1 MLHLIYM
8 SKSKRIC
15 PFTCREMGP
24 NDVEQANA
32 IEKDAFP
39 DLFPP
44 TSFSKE
50 LKRDRATILVAEV
63 NENVTGWQELIPSEH
78 DSISTPNLYRNG
90 YTGYGK
96 GQKFLTGLLI
106 FWEMAGEAHI
116 MSVGVRRGFRRRGVG
131 ELLMFNCFSRCVRSA
146 YTAISL
152 EVRSSNKAA
161 QKLYLKHGF
170 LVEGIRKGYYS
181 DNREDALIM
190 NAREIQSPSHIQRML
205 DRKKTYT
212 ELRGDFTESS

>member
-1 MLHLIYM
+1 MV
-8 SKSKRIC
+8 
-15 PFTCREMGP
+15 P
-24 NDVEQANA
+24 NDIEQANA

-44 TSFSKE
+44 TSFGKE

-63 NENVTGWQELIPSEH
+63 NENETGWQELIPPSQ
-78 DSISTPNLYRNG
+78 DNISNSNLYRNG

-96 GQKFLTGLLI
+96 GQKFLTGLLM

-116 MSVGVRRGFRRRGVG
+116 ISVGVRRNFRRRGIG
-131 ELLMFNCFSRCVRSA
+131 ELLMLNCFSKCVQNS
-146 YTAISL
+146 YSAISL
-152 EVRSSNKAA
+152 EVRSSNRAA
-161 QKLYLKHGF
+161 QELYLKHGF
-170 LVEGIRKGYYS
+170 LVEGIRKAYYS

-190 NAREIQSPSHIQRML
+190 NARNILSRSHLQRMT

-212 ELRGDFTESS
+212 ELHGQLTEIS

>member
-1 MLHLIYM
+1 MVPDDI
-8 SKSKRIC
+8 
-15 PFTCREMGP
+15 
-24 NDVEQANA
+24 EQANA

-39 DLFPP
+39 ALFPP

-50 LKRDRATILVAEV
+50 LKRDRATILVAVV
-63 NENVTGWQELIPSEH
+63 NENVTGWQELIPPHH
-78 DSISTPNLYRNG
+78 DNISNLNLYRNG

-96 GQKFLTGLLI
+96 GQKFVTGLLM

-116 MSVGVRRGFRRRGVG
+116 ISVGVRRNFRRRGIG
-131 ELLMFNCFSRCVRSA
+131 ELLMLNCFSKCVRST
-146 YTAISL
+146 YSAISL

-170 LVEGIRKGYYS
+170 LVEGIRKAYYS

-190 NAREIQSPSHIQRML
+190 NARNILSPSHLQIMT

-212 ELRGDFTESS
+212 ELHGQLTEIS

>member
-1 MLHLIYM
+1 MP
-8 SKSKRIC
+8 KSKTIC
-15 PFTCREMGP
+15 PFACRAMVP
-24 NDVEQANA
+24 DDIEQANA

-44 TSFSKE
+44 TSFSKD

-63 NENVTGWQELIPSEH
+63 NENATGWQELIPPSQ
-78 DSISTPNLYRNG
+78 DNISNSNLYRNG

-96 GQKFLTGLLI
+96 GQKFLTGLLM

-116 MSVGVRRGFRRRGVG
+116 ISVGVRRNFRRRGIG
-131 ELLMFNCFSRCVRSA
+131 ELLMLNCFSKCVRST
-146 YTAISL
+146 YSAISL

-161 QKLYLKHGF
+161 QELYLKHGF
-170 LVEGIRKGYYS
+170 LVEGIRKAYYS

-190 NAREIQSPSHIQRML
+190 NARNILSPSHVQRMT

-212 ELRGDFTESS
+212 ELHGQLTEIS

>member
-1 MLHLIYM
+1 MVPDDI
-8 SKSKRIC
+8 
-15 PFTCREMGP
+15 
-24 NDVEQANA
+24 EQANA

-63 NENVTGWQELIPSEH
+63 NENATGWQELIPPSQ
-78 DSISTPNLYRNG
+78 DTISNSNLYRNG

-96 GQKFLTGLLI
+96 GQKFLTGLLM

-116 MSVGVRRGFRRRGVG
+116 ISVGVRRNFRRRGIG
-131 ELLMFNCFSRCVRSA
+131 ELLMLNCFSKCVRST
-146 YTAISL
+146 YSAISL

-161 QKLYLKHGF
+161 QELYLKHGF
-170 LVEGIRKGYYS
+170 LVEGIRKAYYS

-190 NAREIQSPSHIQRML
+190 NARNILSPSHVQRMT

-212 ELRGDFTESS
+212 ELHGQLTEIS

>member
-1 MLHLIYM
+1 MVPDDI
-8 SKSKRIC
+8 
-15 PFTCREMGP
+15 
-24 NDVEQANA
+24 EQANA

-63 NENVTGWQELIPSEH
+63 NENVTGWQELIPPRQ
-78 DSISTPNLYRNG
+78 DNISNSNLYRNG

-96 GQKFLTGLLI
+96 GQKFLTGLLM

-116 MSVGVRRGFRRRGVG
+116 ISVGVRRNFRRRGIG
-131 ELLMFNCFSRCVRSA
+131 ELLMLNCFSKCVRST
-146 YTAISL
+146 YSAISL

-161 QKLYLKHGF
+161 QELYLKHGF
-170 LVEGIRKGYYS
+170 LVEGIRKAYYS

-190 NAREIQSPSHIQRML
+190 NARNILSPSHLQKMT

-212 ELRGDFTESS
+212 ELHGQLTEIS

>member
-1 MLHLIYM
+1 MVHGDI
-8 SKSKRIC
+8 
-15 PFTCREMGP
+15 
-24 NDVEQANA
+24 EQASA

-44 TSFSKE
+44 TSFSRE

-63 NENVTGWQELIPSEH
+63 NENVTGWQELIPPH
-78 DSISTPNLYRNG
+78 QDNISNPNLYRNG

-116 MSVGVRRGFRRRGVG
+116 MSVGVRRNFRRRGIG
-131 ELLMFNCFSRCVRSA
+131 ELLMLNCLSKCVRNA
-146 YTAISL
+146 YTVMSL

-161 QKLYLKHGF
+161 QELYLKHGF
-170 LVEGIRKGYYS
+170 LVEGTRKAYYS

-190 NAREIQSPSHIQRML
+190 NARNILSPSHIQRMT
-205 DRKKTYT
+205 DRMKTYT
-212 ELRGDFTESS
+212 ELHGQLTEIS

>member
-1 MLHLIYM
+1 MM
-8 SKSKRIC
+8 QSKKIC
-15 PFTCREMGP
+15 PFTCREMVLG
-24 NDVEQANA
+24 DIEQANA
-32 IEKDAFP
+32 IERDAFP

-63 NENVTGWQELIPSEH
+63 NENVTGWQELIPPH
-78 DSISTPNLYRNG
+78 YDSISNANLYRNG

-96 GQKFLTGLLI
+96 GQKFLTGLLM

-116 MSVGVRRGFRRRGVG
+116 MSVGVRRDFRRRGIG
-131 ELLMFNCFSRCVRSA
+131 ELLMLNCLSKCVRSA

-161 QKLYLKHGF
+161 QELYLKHGF

-190 NAREIQSPSHIQRML
+190 NAKEILSPSYIQRMSA
-205 DRKKTYT
+205 RKKTYT
-212 ELRGDFTESS
+212 ELHGQLTESS

>member
-1 MLHLIYM
+1 
-8 SKSKRIC
+8 
-15 PFTCREMGP
+15 MGP

-116 MSVGVRRGFRRRGVG
+116 MSVGVRRNFRRRGIG
-131 ELLMFNCFSRCVRSA
+131 ELLMLNCLFKCVRNA
-146 YTAISL
+146 YTVMSL

-161 QKLYLKHGF
+161 QELYLKHGF
-170 LVEGIRKGYYS
+170 LVEGVRKAYYS

-190 NAREIQSPSHIQRML
+190 NVRNILSPSHLKRMSNL
-205 DRKKTYT
+205 KKTYAASYGQLT
-212 ELRGDFTESS
+212 KIS

>member
-1 MLHLIYM
+1 M
-8 SKSKRIC
+8 SKSKTIC
-15 PFTCREMGP
+15 PFACREMVP
-24 NDVEQANA
+24 NDIEQANA

-63 NENVTGWQELIPSEH
+63 NENATGWQELIPPSQ
-78 DSISTPNLYRNG
+78 DNISNSNLYRNG

-96 GQKFLTGLLI
+96 GQKFLTGLLM

-116 MSVGVRRGFRRRGVG
+116 ISVGVRRNFRRRGIG
-131 ELLMFNCFSRCVRSA
+131 ELLMLNCFSKCVRST
-146 YTAISL
+146 YSAISL

-161 QKLYLKHGF
+161 QELYLKHGF
-170 LVEGIRKGYYS
+170 LVEGIRKAYYS

-190 NAREIQSPSHIQRML
+190 NARNILSPSHVQRMT

-212 ELRGDFTESS
+212 ELHGQLTEIS

>member
-1 MLHLIYM
+1 
-8 SKSKRIC
+8 
-15 PFTCREMGP
+15 MGP

-78 DSISTPNLYRNG
+78 DSISSPNLYRNG

-161 QKLYLKHGF
+161 QELYSKHGF

>member
-1 MLHLIYM
+1 MV
-8 SKSKRIC
+8 S
-15 PFTCREMGP
+15 
-24 NDVEQANA
+24 NDIEQANA

-63 NENVTGWQELIPSEH
+63 NENVTGWQELIPPRQDNIFNS
-78 DSISTPNLYRNG
+78 NLYRNG

-96 GQKFLTGLLI
+96 GQKFLTGLLM

-116 MSVGVRRGFRRRGVG
+116 ISVGVRRNFRRRGIG
-131 ELLMFNCFSRCVRSA
+131 ELLMLNCFSRCVRST
-146 YTAISL
+146 YSAISL

-161 QKLYLKHGF
+161 QELYLKHGF
-170 LVEGIRKGYYS
+170 LVEGIRKAYYS

-190 NAREIQSPSHIQRML
+190 NVRNILSPSHVQRMT

-212 ELRGDFTESS
+212 ELHGQFTENS